1 MEEER
6 VLELLKERSVL
17 LRKEIEKGK
26 ISPKIAAGFAV
37 TFFEGLDKN
46 YDEKTMVFL
55 MKKIME
61 FFNDGIRN
69 IPEFLE
75 EKRIREILEELEHIK
90 KSGEKTFG
98 KTIPENGDNDSFDFG
113 KAEDTISELKTIK
126 MNLRDL
132 EDEKPKVFK
141 KGWRE
146 KILQNLF
153 DLIGIEK
160 NLNNMLELKE
170 QKNLILKE
178 NLKINLTEIK
188 ESLKKIVF
196 ETDKEIG
203 AKLALQGEEEIIEN
217 EDNLK
222 VFVYDSVIITLC
234 KFYQEKNKTRE
245 SSLKAERED

>member
-17 LRKEIEKGK
+17 LRKEIEKGE
-26 ISPKIAAGFAV
+26 ISPKIAARFAV
-37 TFFEGLDKN
+37 TFFEGLDRD
-46 YDEKTMVFL
+46 YDEKTTVFL

-61 FFNDGIRN
+61 FFNNGMRD

-75 EKRIREILEELEHIK
+75 EKKIRDILEELEQIK
-90 KSGEKTFG
+90 KNGEKTFG
-98 KTIPENGDNDSFDFG
+98 KTVSQIGENSSFNFE
-113 KAEDTISELKTIK
+113 KAEDAVINLKTIK

-132 EDEKPKVFK
+132 EDEKPKFFK
-141 KGWRE
+141 KAWKGKVLE
-146 KILQNLF
+146 NLF
-153 DLIGIEK
+153 ELTGIEK
-160 NLNNMLELKE
+160 NLSDMLELKE
-170 QKNLILKE
+170 QKNSVLKE

-196 ETDKEIG
+196 EIDKEIG

-234 KFYQEKNKTRE
+234 KFYQEKNKRI
-245 SSLKAERED
+245 